1 MVKKLFKKQ
10 DCLIQIKGETRSMRG
25 KEESHDY
32 RYFPDP
38 DLPPLIISKEKIE
51 ELSRSLPELPDEKKS
66 RFISEYNLTNYD
78 AQVLTDDQYVSDFF
92 EEVVKN
98 RDSKLVVSWIS
109 VELFSYLKKNALSYL
124 NLKFP
129 QKKLLIYWII

>member
-1 MVKKLFKKQ
+1 
-10 DCLIQIKGETRSMRG
+10 MRG

-51 ELSRSLPELPDEKKS
+51 ELRRSLPELPDEKRT

-78 AQVLTDDQYVSDFF
+78 AEVLTDDQYISNFF
-92 EEVVKN
+92 EEVVKG

-109 VELFSYLKKNALSYL
+109 VELFSFLKKNNIELSES
-124 NLKFP
+124 KITP
-129 QKKLLIYWII
+129 KKLLIYWIL